1 MRKLFT
7 FVFLL
12 FLCGTAR
19 AEFITRVDC
28 GTYTAAINDTTA
40 CLQTTTV
47 SGRTAGHLYVR
58 RAGAWVDVDTSG
70 SGAPTTAT
78 YITQTAD
85 AGLSAEQALGA
96 LATGILKST
105 TTTGVVSIAVQ
116 GADYYAPGG
125 TDVAVVD
132 GGTGRSTLTLNGV
145 LLGNGS
151 SAINMTDAGTAGQVL
166 TSNGAGSPPTFQ
178 TAGAGSGTVTSVA
191 TNAPL
196 TGGPITTTGT
206 VSCPTCLI
214 ASAPAANRLI
224 IGSSGQNLTTV
235 GSLGTT
241 TTVLHGNAAGAP
253 TFGAVSLTADVTGA
267 LVVNNGGT
275 GITSGT
281 SGGIPYFSSSSTIAS
296 SAALTANLPVI
307 GGGAGVAPSV
317 GTRSGN
323 TTAFVTT
330 TGSLTSGRCVEID
343 ANGNFIQAAAACG
356 SGAGSVTS
364 VGQTFTGGLISVSGS
379 PITTSGTLAL
389 TVAGTSGGIP
399 YFSGATTWASSGAL
413 TANLPVIGGGA
424 GAAPTVGT
432 RSGNTTAFVT
442 TTGSLTSGRCV
453 EIDANGNF
461 IQSAAGCGAAATFQA
476 ILFRPAQNEPPTA
489 NFATFDTRNGHPV
502 LDFDGTTDEEAV
514 FSGVLPDGYTG
525 GGLTV
530 DTWWSFTSATSGS
543 LRVQA
548 AIERID
554 VSSLDIDADSFAS
567 FQSAGG
573 SAPGTT
579 GQVIKVSITFTNG
592 AQMDSLAAGEA
603 FRLKIRR
610 DADGTSGTDDITTD
624 AELLM
629 VQVKET

>member
-12 FLCGTAR
+12 FLCGTAH

-28 GTYTAAINDTTA
+28 ATYAAAINDTTA

-85 AGLSAEQALGA
+85 GTLAAEQALGA

-105 TTTGVVSIAVQ
+105 TATGVVSIAVQ

-125 TDVAVVD
+125 TDVAVAD

-151 SAINMTDAGTAGQVL
+151 SAINFTDAGTAGQVL

-224 IGSSGQNLTTV
+224 IGLSGQNLTTV

-307 GGGAGVAPSV
+307 GGGAGVAPAV

-343 ANGNFIQAAAACG
+343 ANGNFIQAAAACAG
-356 SGAGSVTS
+356 GGGIAGSDTQV
-364 VGQTFTGGLISVSGS
+364 QFNDGGAFGGDAGLVYAK
-379 PITTSGTLAL
+379 TTDTL
-389 TVAGTSGGIP
+389 TVAGVVSVPKFTLTREVVSPVTETTMSGNATLTAGTSNTYQFFNPNGADRDVTLPTAATGLTYLIMHIGSANTITIKD
-399 YFSGATTWASSGAL
+399 SGAA
-413 TANLPVIGGGA
+413 
-424 GAAPTVGT
+424 TV
-432 RSGNTTAFVT
+432 TTAV
-442 TTGSLTSGRCV
+442 
-453 EIDANGNF
+453 
-461 IQSAAGCGAAATFQA
+461 AGQA
-476 ILFRPAQNEPPTA
+476 RTL
-489 NFATFDTRNGHPV
+489 V
-502 LDFDGTTDEEAV
+502 
-514 FSGVLPDGYTG
+514 Y
-525 GGLTV
+525 
-530 DTWWSFTSATSGS
+530 SGS
-543 LRVQA
+543 AWRV
-548 AIERID
+548 
-554 VSSLDIDADSFAS
+554 
-567 FQSAGG
+567 
-573 SAPGTT
+573 
-579 GQVIKVSITFTNG
+579 
-592 AQMDSLAAGEA
+592 M
-603 FRLKIRR
+603 
-610 DADGTSGTDDITTD
+610 
-624 AELLM
+624 
-629 VQVKET
+629 